1 MQLRIPNDISSGAQ
15 GWHRNVAVLPEE
27 YRPMRIVD
35 SMLTSGTE
43 IDGSIELVQN
53 GDVSFYFKN
62 AVTTSINFKYQTIV
76 YVSQY

>member
-1 MQLRIPNDISSGAQ
+1 MQ
-15 GWHRNVAVLPEE
+15 
-27 YRPMRIVD
+27 IVD

-53 GDVSFYFKN
+53 GNVSFYFKN
-62 AVTTSINFKYQTIV
+62 AVTTSTNFKYQTIV